1 VRGEIIF
8 PMCGRMKA
16 GRIVTNSADHR
27 SHVAYG
33 SHKTGCPKNHP
44 VQLPAIKV
52 NIRYGISNCKIA
64 RCHLASDMMMG
75 AMVPGGSL
83 HADFWNTWHQRLL
96 TKMVLQ
102 KLN

>member
-1 VRGEIIF
+1 L
-8 PMCGRMKA
+8 
-16 GRIVTNSADHR
+16 R
-27 SHVAYG
+27 S
-33 SHKTGCPKNHP
+33 S
-44 VQLPAIKV
+44 PAIKV

-64 RCHLASDMMMG
+64 RCHLVSDMMMG

>member
-1 VRGEIIF
+1 
-8 PMCGRMKA
+8 
-16 GRIVTNSADHR
+16 
-27 SHVAYG
+27 
-33 SHKTGCPKNHP
+33 
-44 VQLPAIKV
+44 V
-52 NIRYGISNCKIA
+52 NIRYGISNCKVA
-64 RCHLASDMMMG
+64 RCHLVSDMMMG